1 MMAINPIH
9 KQKIDSGDLISFD
22 IFDTLLVRNTANPT
36 DVFKIAHEFF
46 NQESSY
52 FITDDFMTSRISA
65 EKNARM
71 SSKNVD
77 VTLDEI
83 YEEIKKEC
91 GYGDQLID
99 ELKKYELKAE
109 ESLLTKDM
117 SVAGIYEYALSQ
129 EKKIAIVS
137 DMYLPRAFIEKV
149 LRKNGINYWD
159 ELIISCEDNVGK
171 YCGSAFAMLI
181 SRHPDALITHVGD
194 NEWSDIAWSTAFG
207 MQNIHISRNIEEISF
222 EKHPTYRAVLGGERF
237 RASIDESKKSVT
249 DIQFNLTSGIV
260 ANYLAGQDRED
271 EDAIGYGLFGPLLT
285 GFVQW
290 VHRVATE
297 KSVDHIYFLA
307 RDGAI
312 VQKAYN
318 AYYGDAACSS
328 TYMYGSRRLLNF
340 PNIFDTI
347 GQSELDTL
355 TAADHTLDIAKT
367 LQYFG
372 INPAED
378 KVKDA
383 FSRVGLS
390 TDQIVQTGPD
400 MERVK
405 AALLMID
412 KIIFKQAKYERET
425 ILRYFDSIGI
435 AKKSNL
441 KILLC
446 DIGWHGSMQKSI
458 GSLTGI
464 DIPGI
469 YFGIHDNHKT
479 HQLGELMMGYF
490 DARTNTPDD
499 KLYATVIDDGIE
511 LLEYLFT
518 NPDQASIIGIEAD
531 EKQRFRAV
539 EGPHDGE
546 LQERDSLRKIQ
557 QSAIQ
562 FVKDFSTISYGLPRS
577 ISTLDKAVA
586 FRVIMQTIQSPSD
599 VSARVFG
606 SVHHSFTMGSV
617 PRYVGRPIRDAD
629 YYRRNKNVLQDEYNS
644 AFWKQGFRKNLEAMS
659 IRSDIEF

>member
-1 MMAINPIH
+1 MIAIDPIY
-9 KQKIDSGDLISFD
+9 KQKIDACDLISFD

-36 DVFKIAHEFF
+36 DVFKVAHEFF
-46 NQESSY
+46 NQESPY
-52 FITDDFMTSRISA
+52 FITDDFMSARINA
-65 EKNARM
+65 EKDARRAT
-71 SSKNVD
+71 KNVD

-83 YEEIKKEC
+83 YTEVKKEY
-91 GYGDQLID
+91 GYNDQLID

-117 SVAGIYEYALSQ
+117 SVADVYDYAISQ
-129 EKKIAIVS
+129 KKKIAIVS
-137 DMYLPRAFIEKV
+137 DMYLPRTFIERV
-149 LRKNGINYWD
+149 LRKNGINHWD

-181 SRHPDALITHVGD
+181 SRYPNATIAHVGD

-207 MQNIHISRNIEEISF
+207 MQNIHINRNIEEISF
-222 EKHPTYRAVLGGERF
+222 EKHSTYRAVFGGERF
-237 RASIDESKKSVT
+237 RASVDEDKKSIT

-260 ANYLAGQDRED
+260 ANYLAGQEKDD
-271 EDAIGYGLFGPLLT
+271 ESAIGYGVFGPLLT
-285 GFVQW
+285 GFIQW
-290 VHRVATE
+290 IHRTAEE
-297 KSVDHIYFLA
+297 KNVDHIYFLA

-312 VQKAYN
+312 VQKAYA
-318 AYYGDAACSS
+318 AYYGDAARSS

-355 TAADHTLDIAKT
+355 TAADHTLDIART
-367 LQYFG
+367 LRYFG
-372 INPAED
+372 IDPTGD

-405 AALLMID
+405 AALLIID
-412 KIIFKQAKYERET
+412 DIIFKQAKYERET
-425 ILRYFDSIGI
+425 ILQYFSSIGL
-435 AKKSNL
+435 AKEGNL
-441 KILLC
+441 NILLC
-446 DIGWHGSMQKSI
+446 DIGWHGSMQKSVS
-458 GSLTGI
+458 SLTGT

-479 HQLGELMMGYF
+479 HQLGELMAGYF
-490 DARTNTPDD
+490 DARMKTPDD
-499 KLYATVIDDGIE
+499 KLYATVIDNGIE

-518 NPDQASIIGIEAD
+518 NPDQASIIGIELD
-531 EKQRFRAV
+531 KKQHFKAI

-546 LQERDSLRKIQ
+546 LQERESLRKIQ
-557 QSAIQ
+557 QAAIQ
-562 FVKDFSTISYGLPRS
+562 FVEDFSAIARELPRS

-586 FRVIMQTIQSPSD
+586 FNVTMQTIQSPSD

-617 PRYVGRPIRDAD
+617 PRYVGRPIGDAN
-629 YYRRNKNVLQDEYNS
+629 YYKKNKNALQDEYNS
-644 AFWKQGFRKNLEAMS
+644 AFWKQGFRKNLEAMG
-659 IRSDIEF
+659 IGGDIEF